1 MSFIH
6 TEEWTW
12 IVIDPTLLIYCMLV
26 CVFYDSHFH
35 TWIRLYFYVI
45 YLFQCNEWLFCDG
58 IICSC
63 DSNFD
68 IKFRFKNQ
76 TIKIEY
82 VFIFLLYIKD
92 EVNFVTNLNCLWCS
106 FSQEIKS
113 NRRMWKTANKM
124 WMVFCSYERRLNEWA
139 ILITC
144 CVSSVNFPHF

>member
-1 MSFIH
+1 MSFDKYKMTTFIILHSFLSDCLIYWMLVCVCLMSFIH

-12 IVIDPTLLIYCMLV
+12 IVIYPTLLIYWMLV

-68 IKFRFKNQ
+68 FKFRFKNQ
-76 TIKIEY
+76 IIKIEY
-82 VFIFLLYIKD
+82 VLIF
-92 EVNFVTNLNCLWCS
+92 FVVYQRWGEFCDYFKL
-106 FSQEIKS
+106 F
-113 NRRMWKTANKM
+113 
-124 WMVFCSYERRLNEWA
+124 MV
-139 ILITC
+139 LI
-144 CVSSVNFPHF
+144 